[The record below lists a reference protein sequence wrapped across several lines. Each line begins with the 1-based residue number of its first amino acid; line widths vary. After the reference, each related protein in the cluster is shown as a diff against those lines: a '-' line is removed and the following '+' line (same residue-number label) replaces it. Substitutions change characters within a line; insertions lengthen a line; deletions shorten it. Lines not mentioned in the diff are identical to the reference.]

1 MVLLVEH
8 LVVLVAMVMQE
19 MAALQSGL
27 VVLPTVLQVMVMET
41 DRAAV

>member
-1 MVLLVEH
+1 M
-8 LVVLVAMVMQE
+8 AMVMQE

-27 VVLPTVLQVMVMET
+27 VVLPTVLQVRVMET